1 MKVTLIGWT
10 GKEAYSEEYGYDQYG
25 QAAVDILLFTKNTR
39 LVMTPGALEEIA
51 SKPYHAKLEELQYMA
66 NTIPSSW
73 EFIDYT
79 WMIEGVS
86 RAFTHQFV
94 RSRQFSFAQ
103 QTHRI
108 LDMSEGPGWDY
119 LTGPSLQDHTIQHVD
134 EFDSSILSAKTLYD
148 AEMSSIASTYKAL
161 IDAGVPIEDA
171 RGILPTNILTN
182 IVAKCNMRTFVEL
195 VRKRSS
201 ARVQGEYRDVL
212 VAMQKAVLK
221 VHPWM
226 SIFIDRT
233 ADRAANELQEMIIKY
248 TQDDHGE
255 GENVTTQMIKLLDQI
270 RSASE

>member
-1 MKVTLIGWT
+1 MEKKIA
-10 GKEAYSEEYGYDQYG
+10 E
-25 QAAVDILLFTKNTR
+25 
-39 LVMTPGALEEIA
+39 LE
-51 SKPYHAKLEELQYMA
+51 YMA
-66 NTIPSSW
+66 KTIPSSH
-73 EFIDYT
+73 EFVHYT

-86 RAFTHQFV
+86 RACTHQLV
-94 RSRQFSFAQ
+94 RSRHFSWAQ

-108 LDMSEGPGWDY
+108 LDMSEGAGWDY
-119 LTGPSLQDHTIQHVD
+119 LTGPSLQDHIIQHVD
-134 EFDSSILSAKTLYD
+134 EFGSSILSAKTLYD
-148 AEMSSIASTYKAL
+148 AEMSSIAATYKAL

-182 IVAKCNMRTFVEL
+182 IVGSCNMRTFVEL

-212 VAMQKAVLK
+212 LAMQKAVLE

-233 ADRAANELQEMIIKY
+233 ADRAAKELQEMIIKY
-248 TQDDHGE
+248 TQNDSGE
-255 GENVTTQMIKLLDQI
+255 REDITTQMIKLLDQI

>member
-1 MKVTLIGWT
+1 MLPEGLDKI
-10 GKEAYSEEYGYDQYG
+10 
-25 QAAVDILLFTKNTR
+25 AA
-39 LVMTPGALEEIA
+39 
-51 SKPYHAKLEELQYMA
+51 KPYHVKLEELKYMA
-66 NTIPSSW
+66 KTIPSSW
-73 EFIDYT
+73 EYVSYT
-79 WMIEGVS
+79 WMIEDVS
-86 RAFTHQFV
+86 RAFTHQLV

-108 LDMSEGPGWDY
+108 TDMSKGPGWDY

-148 AEMSSIASTYKAL
+148 AEMSSIAATYKAL

-212 VAMQKAVLK
+212 LAMQKAVLE

-255 GENVTTQMIKLLDQI
+255 GENITTKMIKLLDQI
-270 RSASE
+270 RSSQE